1 MNGFIAGVL
10 LALAARVT
18 PAERRE
24 WARAMRAETACLPES
39 ERLSWAIG
47 CFLAAIKQRF
57 TPMPTNMPRIS
68 RWVMF
73 IESVGAFGPLTVGW
87 WEVTFGGSG
96 FVRLTSGNIHYYTD
110 YPGGTYL
117 LTMLCLATVV
127 ALLGPIGLFL
137 GLRYVMLG
145 RGIAN
150 RAFGWALV
158 GAMWAYCLFG
168 TIAGYLY
175 GPDDWRFNWE
185 HTLAFN
191 LLPTAVVLHLMYLGK
206 PAMPEPGDTRLAAG

>member
-87 WEVTFGGSG
+87 WEGHVWRLGVRASHVREHSLLHGLSRRNIPPHDAVPRNGGRTPRAHRI
-96 FVRLTSGNIHYYTD
+96 VPRTSLRD
-110 YPGGTYL
+110 VGT
-117 LTMLCLATVV
+117 
-127 ALLGPIGLFL
+127 
-137 GLRYVMLG
+137 R
-145 RGIAN
+145 IAN
-150 RAFGWALV
+150 RSFGWALV

-206 PAMPEPGDTRLAAG
+206 PAMPAPGDTRLAAG